1 MLKNLSEQEMKGLL
15 QNSKNIA
22 IVGLSD
28 KPERDSYMVAKYLQN
43 HGYKIF
49 PVNPGIKEVLGE
61 KAYSSLSAI
70 SEPIDIV
77 NIFRRSSDVPPI
89 IDEAIRLKPQA
100 VWLQLGVV
108 NEVAAQ
114 AAKAAGLLVV
124 MDRCIKIDHYR
135 LLGQC

>member
-28 KPERDSYMVAKYLQN
+28 KPERDSYMVAKYLQK

-89 IDEAIRLKPQA
+89 IDEAILLKPRV

-108 NEVAAQ
+108 NEAAAQ
-114 AAKAAGLLVV
+114 VAKAAGLLVV
-124 MDRCIKIDHYR
+124 MDRCIKIDHYK
-135 LLGQC
+135 LLGQ